1 MILFVGELL
10 ADMIA
15 EEPLDTAKHFEMKV
29 GGSPGNIASY
39 LSQLGVKVR
48 ILSRVGND
56 IIGKRIINK
65 LRQKGVDTSYIQI
78 DKEYGTTLVFVQKT
92 KDTISYK
99 LKVYGIF
106 CSYDMKDIQP
116 QKRHEVRAFGS
127 ITLQDILQS
136 KKLRRE
142 VLPLLQ
148 LFEQNKPNLYEEL
161 RG

>member
-1 MILFVGELL
+1 MLQIPEGVALFVINFDGKILFLEELE
-10 ADMIA
+10 D
-15 EEPLDTAKHFEMKV
+15 KK
-29 GGSPGNIASY
+29 NIS
-39 LSQLGVKVR
+39 K
-48 ILSRVGND
+48 
-56 IIGKRIINK
+56 
-65 LRQKGVDTSYIQI
+65 QKGMISIPIETSLEKEHPEITLERLQREEIGLTFDREQI
-78 DKEYGTTLVFVQKT
+78 FEIGTIIFQKT